1 MRHPAH
7 HLSLTLVPL
16 KSATFAHV
24 SIIPRT
30 NMALPLAT
38 AGYARFR
45 VSLQCG
51 WVLDV
56 IPGEGKEVGRTA

>member
-1 MRHPAH
+1 
-7 HLSLTLVPL
+7 
-16 KSATFAHV
+16 
-24 SIIPRT
+24 
-30 NMALPLAT
+30 MALPLAT

-51 WVLDV
+51 WALNV